1 MKIKRAVIPA
11 AGLGTRFL
19 PATKS
24 SPKEML
30 PIVDKPAIQYVTEE
44 AVQAGISSIL
54 IITGRG
60 KEAIENYFDVSF
72 ELNTILRERGK
83 EEELKIVEKIAQ
95 MANVF
100 YVRQREALGL
110 GHAVL
115 CAESWTMQ
123 EPFAVF
129 LGDDIIFAETPCI
142 KQMMNIFEEKNCSIL
157 GVMEVEKEETSKF
170 GIIEGKEIDESLIE
184 ITNVV
189 EKPEAD
195 KAPSTTAVVGRY
207 IFTPTIFEEIRNVK
221 VGVGGEIQ
229 LTDAIKSLLN
239 REKVYAYRFKGRR
252 YDIGDK
258 IGFLQA
264 TVEIALKREDLG
276 KQFYEYLK
284 KLLEKY

>member
-30 PIVDKPAIQYVTEE
+30 PIVDKPAIQYVIEE

-72 ELNTILRERGK
+72 ELEKILEERGK
-83 EEELKIVEKIAQ
+83 KEELNTVRKIAE
-95 MANVF
+95 MADVF

-115 CAESWTMQ
+115 CAKNWTKG

-129 LGDDIIFAETPCI
+129 LGDDIIFSETPCI
-142 KQMMNIFEEKNCSIL
+142 KQMMNIFEEKQRSIL
-157 GVMEVEKEETSKF
+157 GVMDVAKEETSKF
-170 GIIEGKEIDESLIE
+170 GIIEGKEIGNSLIE
-184 ITNVV
+184 VTNIV
-189 EKPEAD
+189 EKPD
-195 KAPSTTAVVGRY
+195 PKDAPSNTAVVGRY
-207 IFTPTIFEEIRNVK
+207 VLPPQIFEEIEK
-221 VGVGGEIQ
+221 TKAGVGGEIQ
-229 LTDAIKSLLN
+229 LTDAIKSLLKK
-239 REKVYAYRFKGRR
+239 EKVYAYRFKGKR

-258 IGFLQA
+258 LGFLQA

-276 KQFYEYLK
+276 KQFKDYLK
-284 KLLEKY
+284 ELLAKY

>member
-72 ELNTILRERGK
+72 ELEKILEERGR
-83 EEELKIVEKIAQ
+83 EEELAVVRKIAE
-95 MANVF
+95 MADVF

-110 GHAVL
+110 GHAVY
-115 CAESWTMQ
+115 CAKNWTAG

-129 LGDDIIFAETPCI
+129 LGDDIIFSETPCI
-142 KQMMNIFEEKNCSIL
+142 KQMMDIYDEKKCSIL
-157 GVMEVEKEETSKF
+157 GVMDVAEKDTSKF
-170 GIIEGKEIDESLIE
+170 GIIGGKEISDSLIE
-184 ITNVV
+184 VTNIV
-189 EKPEAD
+189 EKPSPQD
-195 KAPSTTAVVGRY
+195 APSNTAVVGRY
-207 IFTPTIFEEIRNVK
+207 ILTPQIFEEIENTK
-221 VGVGGEIQ
+221 EGIGGEIQ
-229 LTDAIKSLLN
+229 LTDAIKSLLKK
-239 REKVYAYRFKGRR
+239 EKVYAYRFQGKR

-258 IGFLQA
+258 LGFLQA

-276 KQFYEYLK
+276 EIFKQYLK
-284 KLLEKY
+284 ELLKKY